1 MTRLIGQPL
10 DRGSARGASGIRAGQ
25 HRGEDRTRAHRE
37 VAVAIAVGPAPSG
50 IYALKDEAPGSYRG
64 VTIDLATALAK
75 KAGVPIE
82 YIPYRGSGEIQATAT
97 AGVWD
102 VTFMPV
108 DDERRKVLDFGSP
121 YVSPDGARRPFG
133 TKCETRCG

>member
-64 VTIDLATALAK
+64 ITIDLATALAK
-75 KAGVPIE
+75 KLGVPIE
-82 YIPYRGSGEIQATAT
+82 YIPYLMGVAFSR
-97 AGVWD
+97 AGGV
-102 VTFMPV
+102 PRSSQ
-108 DDERRKVLDFGSP
+108 RRSAG
-121 YVSPDGARRPFG
+121 R
-133 TKCETRCG
+133 